1 MGISA
6 MIATK
11 RTFLKTF
18 FLISIAIIT
27 SVFSLSCETPVTGPS
42 VTQEELRRETQKLQ
56 AENRVHRIE
65 KREPSFIFKSPA
77 QEEAM
82 VKSVGSKVL
91 KQVGEPV
98 KIDFE
103 IQESRDVNAGATVRK
118 IVVTTG
124 MMRFLK
130 SDDELA
136 VVLGHEIAHI
146 VKGHIEKSII
156 SNIPVIIGSQ
166 MAESAMPGSGK
177 IVEMGGSIFTQKF
190 SRDMEREADYFGIQ
204 YAYKAG
210 YDVMAGVKIWERFAI
225 ELPESQRAGIFSSH
239 PSSTERLV
247 RAEKIAES
255 LEERSRP
262 K

>member
-1 MGISA
+1 
-6 MIATK
+6 
-11 RTFLKTF
+11 
-18 FLISIAIIT
+18 
-27 SVFSLSCETPVTGPS
+27 
-42 VTQEELRRETQKLQ
+42 
-56 AENRVHRIE
+56 
-65 KREPSFIFKSPA
+65 
-77 QEEAM
+77 M